1 MTPEKHFERYATNI
15 AHDMEA
21 SQTPFMLAIRPNVT
35 DNPKFF
41 VCTGYGNYIDHAN
54 MIAKFVRRF
63 CEDADIS
70 VDEMRKLIDKA
81 FDVMENG

>member
-1 MTPEKHFERYATNI
+1 MTPEKHFEKFATEFTR
-15 AHDMEA
+15 DMEK
-21 SQTPFMLAIRPNVT
+21 SDVPFMLAIRPNVT

-41 VCTGYGNYIDHAN
+41 VCAGYGSYIDHAN